1 MSKFRVF
8 LFVFAALLS
17 VMSLPA
23 LAQNVGDVVFQ
34 NPLDTVAR
42 GAILYPFLAVQG
54 SGGFTTGM
62 SVSNVAAQLLPTS
75 GVTIA
80 NAAPA
85 YLPATDRDG
94 YVIFVFV
101 NRDGTKIIVD
111 SRTLGVFGTNSGFQA
126 GGSLKAGATFS
137 AFLDQIFTAA
147 GVSPAGGLFIGYGIA
162 IHTFSQGT
170 GVGNVVSPSSDL
182 NVSYV
187 ALDIR

>member
-1 MSKFRVF
+1 MTKFRVY
-8 LFVFAALLS
+8 LFVFVALLS
-17 VMSLPA
+17 VMSLQA

-34 NPLDTVAR
+34 NPLDTTAR

-75 GVTIA
+75 GATA
-80 NAAPA
+80 NVAPL

-147 GVSPAGGLFIGYGIA
+147 GVTPAGGLFIGYGIA
-162 IHTFSQGT
+162 IHTFWQGT
-170 GVGNVVSPSSDL
+170 GVGNVVSPQSDL